1 MVRKFYKNGFSFM
14 GQKSR
19 PNLAEAGILQNV
31 FKIGSQLTGRSI
43 SSKIATETDVIKIMS
58 QRFWRNLELSGSF
71 ELTKGLVR
79 GVLNNMDWV
88 KKNQTTGKVE
98 LYPIIWL

>member
-1 MVRKFYKNGFSFM
+1 MA
-14 GQKSR
+14 QKSR
-19 PNLAEAGILQNV
+19 PNLTEAGILQNIV
-31 FKIGSQLTGRSI
+31 KIGSQLMGRSI

-58 QRFWRNLELSGSF
+58 QRFGRNLDLSGSF

-88 KKNQTTGKVE
+88 KRNKTTGKVE
-98 LYPIIWL
+98 LYPII

>member
-14 GQKSR
+14 AQKSR
-19 PNLAEAGILQNV
+19 PNLAEAGILQNIV
-31 FKIGSQLTGRSI
+31 KIGSQLMGRSI

-58 QRFWRNLELSGSF
+58 QRFGRNLDLSGSF

-88 KKNQTTGKVE
+88 KRNKTTGKVE
-98 LYPIIWL
+98 PYPII

>member
-1 MVRKFYKNGFSFM
+1 MA
-14 GQKSR
+14 QKSR
-19 PNLAEAGILQNV
+19 PNLAEAGILQNIV
-31 FKIGSQLTGRSI
+31 KIGSQLMGRSI

-58 QRFWRNLELSGSF
+58 QRFGRNLDLSGSF

-88 KKNQTTGKVE
+88 KRNKTTGKVE
-98 LYPIIWL
+98 LYPII

>member
-14 GQKSR
+14 SQKSR
-19 PNLAEAGILQNV
+19 PNLAEAGILQNIV
-31 FKIGSQLTGRSI
+31 KIGSQLTGRSI
-43 SSKIATETDVIKIMS
+43 SSKNATETDVIKIMS
-58 QRFWRNLELSGSF
+58 QRFWRNLELSGRF

-88 KKNQTTGKVE
+88 KRNKTTGKVE
-98 LYPIIWL
+98 L

>member
-14 GQKSR
+14 AQKSR
-19 PNLAEAGILQNV
+19 PNLAEAGILQNIV
-31 FKIGSQLTGRSI
+31 KIGSQLMGRSI

-58 QRFWRNLELSGSF
+58 QRFGRNLDLSGSF

-88 KKNQTTGKVE
+88 KRNKTTGKVE
-98 LYPIIWL
+98 LYPII

>member
-14 GQKSR
+14 SQKSR
-19 PNLAEAGILQNV
+19 PNLAEAGILQNIV
-31 FKIGSQLTGRSI
+31 KIGSQLTGRSI
-43 SSKIATETDVIKIMS
+43 SSKTATETDVIKIMS
-58 QRFWRNLELSGSF
+58 QRFWRNLELSGRF

-88 KKNQTTGKVE
+88 KRNKTTGKVE
-98 LYPIIWL
+98 L

>member
-1 MVRKFYKNGFSFM
+1 MVRKFFKNGFSFM
-14 GQKSR
+14 AQKSR
-19 PNLAEAGILQNV
+19 PNLTEAGILQNIV
-31 FKIGSQLTGRSI
+31 KIGSQLMGRSI

-58 QRFWRNLELSGSF
+58 QRFGRNLDLSGSF

-88 KKNQTTGKVE
+88 KRNKTTGKVE
-98 LYPIIWL
+98 LYPII

>member
-1 MVRKFYKNGFSFM
+1 M

-58 QRFWRNLELSGSF
+58 QRF
-71 ELTKGLVR
+71 
-79 GVLNNMDWV
+79 
-88 KKNQTTGKVE
+88 
-98 LYPIIWL
+98 